1 MSDCEILNVPTKC
14 KKLNNL
20 LVLFYPIQKTVSRN
34 IVIVI
39 SEFAE
44 LNKVQ
49 RPNLWPDDYSFM
61 RMSRLVAAGRLP
73 NYQIN
78 GGVVWYLTNVD
89 AFRHCWDLISTL

>member
-1 MSDCEILNVPTKC
+1 MRPPHEKNIRRLQHLNWLKYSV
-14 KKLNNL
+14 
-20 LVLFYPIQKTVSRN
+20 
-34 IVIVI
+34 VIVI

-61 RMSRLVAAGRLP
+61 RMSRLVAAQRLR
-73 NYQIN
+73 NYYIN

-89 AFRHCWDLISTL
+89 AFRPCWDLISTL